1 MTKTGPEG
9 GEAAITLVSRD
20 IDQVESSICSAL
32 NRLAARI
39 ADFNA
44 ELAKENP
51 APGLQRWRQLQI
63 ALNSDADNLHLA
75 LMRLRAAAA
84 GLETLIAPV
93 AA

>member
-20 IDQVESSICSAL
+20 IDQVESSIRSAL

-44 ELAKENP
+44 ELAAENP
-51 APGLQRWRQLQI
+51 ALDLEHWRELQI
-63 ALNSDADNLHLA
+63 ALISDADNLHLA
-75 LMRLRAAAA
+75 LMRLRAAAT
-84 GLETLIAPV
+84 GLETLIAPM